1 MADDREQSLRAAIW
15 ANPDDVEAHRV
26 RADWLLAH
34 GDATLG
40 EYIQL
45 GLAPEQSF
53 DQQRRANM
61 LLKKYRSSWL
71 GPARPFVRSWS
82 HDRRGLL
89 ATATCEAQA
98 LRDGFAHL
106 LALGP
111 RLRLTVTTMR
121 KRPRATIAE
130 LAALPLGRVY
140 GLSLSSGID
149 DRGMSRLAPALA
161 GITHL
166 DLGNNSF
173 GGVGLRAVGR
183 YVTGIRTLSVI
194 SDKYTPVWIDAIV
207 EMPGFATLECVEV
220 RGHDLRTQLPD
231 DAELARLWSMPA
243 MKRVNPTRPPGSPT
257 VPMDPS
263 EPTTTSP
270 SP

>member
-1 MADDREQSLRAAIW
+1 VADDREQSLRAAIW
-15 ANPDDVEAHRV
+15 ANPDDLEAHRV
-26 RADWLLAH
+26 HADWLLAH

-45 GLAPEQSF
+45 GLAPEQNP
-53 DQQRRANM
+53 QQERRANM
-61 LLKKYRSSWL
+61 LLKKYRASWL

-89 ATATCEAQA
+89 VTATCEAQVMMN
-98 LRDGFAHL
+98 GFAHL

-121 KRPRATIAE
+121 KRPRATVAQ
-130 LAALPLGRVY
+130 LAALPLGRLY
-140 GLSLSSGID
+140 GLSLSSGVD
-149 DRGMSRLAPALA
+149 DRAISQLAPALA

-173 GGVGLRAVGR
+173 SGPGLRAVGR
-183 YVTGIRTLSVI
+183 YVAGIRTLSI
-194 SDKYTPVWIDAIV
+194 IADKYKPIWVDAIV
-207 EMPGFATLECVEV
+207 EAPGFATLECVEV
-220 RGHDLRTQLPD
+220 RGYDLRTQLPD
-231 DAELARLWSMPA
+231 DAQLARLWSMPA
-243 MKRVNPTRPPGSPT
+243 MKRVNPMRPPGSPT

-263 EPTTTSP
+263 EP
-270 SP
+270 

>member
-1 MADDREQSLRAAIW
+1 VADDREQSLRAAIW
-15 ANPDDVEAHRV
+15 ANPDDLEAHRV
-26 RADWLLAH
+26 HADWLLAH

-45 GLAPEQSF
+45 GLVSDRSS
-53 DQQRRANM
+53 DQERRANM
-61 LLKKYRSSWL
+61 LLKKYRASWL
-71 GPARPFVRSWS
+71 GPARPFVRSWA

-89 ATATCEAQA
+89 ATATCEAQV
-98 LRDGFAHL
+98 LKDGLAHL

-111 RLRLTVTTMR
+111 RLRLTVTAMR
-121 KRPRATIAE
+121 KRARTTLAE
-130 LAALPLGRVY
+130 LAALPLGHVY
-140 GLSLSSGID
+140 GLSLSSGVD
-149 DRGMSRLAPALA
+149 DGGISRIAPALA

-183 YVTGIRTLSVI
+183 YVAGIRTLSVI

-207 EMPGFATLECVEV
+207 ETPGFATLECVEV
-220 RGHDLRTQLPD
+220 RGHDLRSQVPD
-231 DAELARLWSMPA
+231 DAQLARLWSMPA
-243 MKRVNPTRPPGSPT
+243 MKRVNPTRSPGSPT

-263 EPTTTSP
+263 EP
-270 SP
+270 